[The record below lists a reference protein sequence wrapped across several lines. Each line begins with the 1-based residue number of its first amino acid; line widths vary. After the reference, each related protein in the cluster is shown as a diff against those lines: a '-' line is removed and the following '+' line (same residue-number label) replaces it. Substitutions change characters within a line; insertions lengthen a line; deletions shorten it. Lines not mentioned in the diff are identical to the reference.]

1 MRTFKLPF
9 TYTVNGEIEIEANSL
24 GSAISKFTVLAE
36 QSSPTGHFPVLDR
49 ATKLVPDTETL
60 EVDEDEAEN
69 INPPTKYKVVLSRT
83 QSLEVEVEAHDENEA
98 EENAF
103 QKVNDGDYCEGAFY
117 DDEWQ
122 LDEVEEIEE

>member
-24 GSAISKFTVLAE
+24 GSAISKFNVLAN

-60 EVDEDEAEN
+60 EVDEDEAQD
-69 INPPTKYKVVLSRT
+69 INPPIKYKVIVTRS
-83 QSLEVEVEAHDENEA
+83 QSLEVEVEAHDEEEA
-98 EENAF
+98 EANAF
-103 QKVNDGDYCEGAFY
+103 QKVNDGEYCEGDFV

-122 LDEVEEIEE
+122 LDEVEEIEG

>member
-9 TYTVNGEIEIEANSL
+9 SYTVNGEIEIEANSL
-24 GSAISKFTVLAE
+24 GSAISKFNVLAQ

-60 EVDEDEAEN
+60 EVDEDEAQD
-69 INPPTKYKVVLSRT
+69 INPPIKYKVIVTRSQT
-83 QSLEVEVEAHDENEA
+83 LEVEVEAHDEEEA
-98 EENAF
+98 EANAF
-103 QKVNDGDYCEGAFY
+103 QKVNDGEYCEGDFV

-122 LDEVEEIEE
+122 IDEVEELEE